1 MIVVENVK
9 AKSMLEEF
17 TEEFTQLLEKYD
29 FEINNISK
37 MLSEIRKRKT
47 FQLKEKYNKFN
58 LDTANIRE
66 LQIDFYRDSIETIEE
81 RYRAYFSIKTI
92 EDKLK

>member
-1 MIVVENVK
+1 MIIVEDVK

-17 TEEFTQLLEKYD
+17 TEEFTQLLKKYD
-29 FEINNISK
+29 FEINNIPK

-58 LDTANIRE
+58 LDTA
-66 LQIDFYRDSIETIEE
+66 
-81 RYRAYFSIKTI
+81 
-92 EDKLK
+92 